1 MTMRQFKILLV
12 DDSQNILKA
21 LQRSFRNEGYKI
33 FTAGSA
39 KEAMGILDRER
50 VDLIISDQNMPEIA
64 GGELLRLV
72 RIRYPRIIR
81 MMLTGLTD
89 FELAKEAINKGEIY
103 RFFNKPCDDF
113 ELLLSVKYAL
123 KHKYLEE
130 ENSLLK
136 KSLMEKEEMLRQ
148 LEGKFP
154 EITKKMVTKDGSIV
168 IENG

>member
-1 MTMRQFKILLV
+1 MRQFKILLV

-21 LQRSFRNEGYKI
+21 LQRSFKNEGYKI

-50 VDLIISDQNMPEIA
+50 VDLIMSDQNMPEIS
-64 GGELLRLV
+64 GVELLKLV
-72 RIRYPRIIR
+72 RMKFPRIIR
-81 MMLTGLTD
+81 IMLTGLTD

-130 ENSLLK
+130 ENNLLK
-136 KSLMEKEEMLRQ
+136 NSLMEKEEMLKQ
-148 LEGKFP
+148 LEAEYPG
-154 EITKKMVTKDGSIV
+154 ITKRKVTKDGSIV